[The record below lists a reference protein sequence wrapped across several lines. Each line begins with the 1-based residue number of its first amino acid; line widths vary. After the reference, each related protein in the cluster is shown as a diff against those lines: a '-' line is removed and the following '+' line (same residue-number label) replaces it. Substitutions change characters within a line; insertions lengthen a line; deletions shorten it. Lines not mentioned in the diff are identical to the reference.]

1 MTLSYYELDYE
12 EDQRKDEIFITD
24 EDPDRFTVTLKP
36 EVTCPGFLTIVH
48 HPDFGG
54 KVVGQID
61 ATFDFS
67 KMPPHR
73 HADVLNWI
81 LQHRT
86 LVRLGLYV
94 DV

>member
-12 EDQRKDEIFITD
+12 EDRRKHEIFITE
-24 EDPDRFTVTLKP
+24 EDPSRFTVTLKP
-36 EVTCPGFLTIVH
+36 EVTCPGFLTLAL

-73 HADVLNWI
+73 HADALNWI
-81 LQHRT
+81 LQLRT
-86 LVRLGLYV
+86 LIRLRLWDGR
-94 DV
+94 

>member
-1 MTLSYYELDYE
+1 MRITHYDLDYE
-12 EDQRKDEIFITD
+12 EDQRKHEVFVCDT
-24 EDPDRFTVTLKP
+24 DPDRFTVTLKP
-36 EVTCPGFLTIVH
+36 EVMCPGFLTIVH
-48 HPDFGG
+48 SPDFGG
-54 KVVGQID
+54 GMVGQID

-73 HADVLNWI
+73 HADVLNW
-81 LQHRT
+81 LMQHKT